1 MDSSTSYTESHT
13 EDYPN
18 LSNSNNDYEL
28 IFDYY
33 PLATFEVTQN
43 GRITK
48 FNSAAKSI
56 FPSIQD
62 KTTGIYFKHLFP
74 KEIEGKL
81 LQLLEQLELDS
92 EKRSS
97 LNSTIKIPLDDSDY
111 KTFRFLF
118 SPINKAKVDAKK
130 YIMLIEDV
138 SDYEEEKQ
146 YLRKHFEELQIVRDD
161 LEERT
166 SDLAI
171 LNEKLRQ
178 SEIQLEEINKNKDRF
193 FSIISHDLRSPFNSL
208 LGLTKLILE
217 DFDGFSKEEIR
228 DSVYNLHQV
237 SEGLFNLIEDLL
249 DWSRIQFNRIEFQ
262 AETFNLYEQV
272 LFVVNSLKSVA
283 RDKNISIVNLV
294 PKNCTIRAD
303 QHMVNTIIRNLVG
316 NAIKFTPKYGL
327 VKISSGFD
335 IEDIIIS
342 VEDTG
347 VGMRKEIADKL
358 FKMES
363 KVSTA
368 GTEGEAGT
376 GLGLLICKEFVE
388 KHGGTIW
395 VKSQVEKGSS
405 FFFRLPIYQDD

>member
-1 MDSSTSYTESHT
+1 MDTSTSYTESKT
-13 EDYPN
+13 ENYPN
-18 LSNSNNDYEL
+18 LSEYEL
-28 IFDYY
+28 IFDNY
-33 PLATFEVTQN
+33 PFATFEIAVDGKIN
-43 GRITK
+43 K
-48 FNSAAKSI
+48 FNSTAKTI
-56 FPSIQD
+56 FPSLHK
-62 KTTGIYFKHLFP
+62 KTSDIYFKSLLP
-74 KEIEGKL
+74 EKPAEKL
-81 LQLLEQLELDS
+81 LETLEQLESS
-92 EKRSS
+92 EDKS
-97 LNSTIKIPLDDSDY
+97 LCLTIKIPFEETEL
-111 KTFRFLF
+111 KTLRFLF
-118 SPINKAKVDAKK
+118 SQINGSGDDSKRYLLLV
-130 YIMLIEDV
+130 EDI

-166 SDLAI
+166 SELAI

-178 SEIQLEEINKNKDRF
+178 SEMQLEEINKNKDRF

-217 DFDGFSKEEIR
+217 DFDGFSKEEIK
-228 DSVYNLHQV
+228 DSIYNLHQV
-237 SEGLFNLIEDLL
+237 SEGLFILIEDLL

-262 AETFNLYEQV
+262 AETFNLYDLV
-272 LFVVNSLKSVA
+272 VFVVNSLKLVA

-294 PKNCTIRAD
+294 PKNCTVRAD
-303 QHMVNTIIRNLVG
+303 QHMINTIIRNLVG

-335 IEDIIIS
+335 IDDIIIS

-347 VGMRKEIADKL
+347 VGMKKEIADKL

-363 KVSTA
+363 KVSTS

-388 KHGGTIW
+388 KHDGTIW
-395 VKSQVEKGSS
+395 VKSEPEKGSS
-405 FFFRLPIYQDD
+405 FYFRIPIQQEDE

>member
-1 MDSSTSYTESHT
+1 MDTSTSYTESRT

-18 LSNSNNDYEL
+18 LSEYEL
-28 IFDYY
+28 IFDNY
-33 PLATFEVTQN
+33 PFATFEIAVDGKIN
-43 GRITK
+43 K
-48 FNSAAKSI
+48 FNSTAKTI
-56 FPSIQD
+56 FPLLNE
-62 KTTGIYFKHLFP
+62 KTSDIYFKSLLP
-74 KEIEGKL
+74 EEPAEKL
-81 LQLLEQLELDS
+81 LETLEQLECS
-92 EKRSS
+92 EDKS
-97 LNSTIKIPLDDSDY
+97 LCLTIKIPFEESEL
-111 KTFRFLF
+111 KTLRFLF
-118 SPINKAKVDAKK
+118 SQINGSADDSKRYLLLV
-130 YIMLIEDV
+130 EDI

-166 SDLAI
+166 SELAI

-178 SEIQLEEINKNKDRF
+178 SEMQLEEINKNKDRF

-217 DFDGFSKEEIR
+217 DFDGFSKEEIK
-228 DSVYNLHQV
+228 DSIYNLHQV
-237 SEGLFNLIEDLL
+237 SEGLFILIEDLL
-249 DWSRIQFNRIEFQ
+249 DWSRIQFNKIEFQ
-262 AETFNLYEQV
+262 AETFNLYDLV
-272 LFVVNSLKSVA
+272 VFVVNSLKLVA

-294 PKNCTIRAD
+294 PKNCTVRAD
-303 QHMVNTIIRNLVG
+303 QHMINTIIRNLVG

-335 IEDIIIS
+335 IDDIIIS

-347 VGMRKEIADKL
+347 VGMKKEIADKL

-363 KVSTA
+363 KVSTS

-388 KHGGTIW
+388 KHDGTIW
-395 VKSQVEKGSS
+395 VKSEPEKGSS
-405 FFFRLPIYQDD
+405 FYFRIPIQQEDE